1 MKDRIREE
9 RERLGFTQAQFAG
22 IGKVTPRSQQ
32 NYETTDRKPDADYL
46 AEIAKIGA
54 DILYIVTGQRSQ
66 NTVSETGSKLLSSFH
81 SATASVQSFVLQG
94 LGIQSDTPKEKPTH
108 TTFQNTCNGSV
119 GSQMQAQGD
128 INLNQTPNHGY
139 INQGKHKGDVS
150 FGQ

>member
-32 NYETTDRKPDADYL
+32 NYETTERKPDADYL

-66 NTVSETGSKLLSSFH
+66 NTVSETDSKLLSSFH
-81 SATASVQSFVLQG
+81 SATPSVQSFVLQG
-94 LGIQSDTPKEKPTH
+94 LGIQAERPKEQPTE
-108 TTFQNTCNGSV
+108 TTFHNINHGSI
-119 GSQMQAQGD
+119 GSQVQAKGD
-128 INLNQTPNHGY
+128 IY
-139 INQGKHKGDVS
+139 
-150 FGQ
+150 